1 MPSPANSASS
11 SLPSE
16 DPFLELVAETLDA
29 MDRGARAQ
37 FLQRFFKNI
46 AQLDLNEARALE
58 LWDQI
63 LTRRRELAE
72 TQNKPVSLKRAMLE
86 VLASSSF
93 LRVPVLIEYDELKK
107 LEINAATD
115 PLTGLYNRRFFEEHF
130 EKELNRASRYS
141 HHLALVVLDLHQFK
155 EVNDKYGHPRG
166 DVALQAVAST
176 LRKTLRT
183 SDYAFRTGGDEF
195 ALLLVQSD
203 SAQAQALARRV
214 RANFAA
220 IIAPLK
226 MNVPLA
232 IDFRRSRLSR

>member
-46 AQLDLNEARALE
+46 AQLDLSEARVLE

-166 DVALQAVAST
+166 DV
-176 LRKTLRT
+176 
-183 SDYAFRTGGDEF
+183 
-195 ALLLVQSD
+195 
-203 SAQAQALARRV
+203 
-214 RANFAA
+214 
-220 IIAPLK
+220 
-226 MNVPLA
+226 
-232 IDFRRSRLSR
+232 

>member
-1 MPSPANSASS
+1 
-11 SLPSE
+11 
-16 DPFLELVAETLDA
+16 
-29 MDRGARAQ
+29 
-37 FLQRFFKNI
+37 
-46 AQLDLNEARALE
+46 
-58 LWDQI
+58 
-63 LTRRRELAE
+63 
-72 TQNKPVSLKRAMLE
+72 MLE

-130 EKELNRASRYS
+130 EKELNRASRYTQ
-141 HHLALVVLDLHQFK
+141 HLALVVIDLHQFK

-214 RANFAA
+214 RANFA
-220 IIAPLK
+220 
-226 MNVPLA
+226 
-232 IDFRRSRLSR
+232 LSSPP

>member
-1 MPSPANSASS
+1 MPSPADPLHFSV
-11 SLPSE
+11 PPE
-16 DPFLELVAETLDA
+16 DSFLELVAETLEN

-37 FLQRFFKNI
+37 FLQRFLKTI
-46 AQLDLNEARALE
+46 AQLDLSEARSLE
-58 LWDQI
+58 FWDQI
-63 LTRRRELAE
+63 LNRRRELADSSG
-72 TQNKPVSLKRAMLE
+72 KAVSLKRAMVD
-86 VLASSSF
+86 VLASSSY

-141 HHLALVVLDLHQFK
+141 HHLALVVLGLHQFK

-226 MNVPLA
+226 MNV
-232 IDFRRSRLSR
+232 